1 MREPGVLTPILS
13 CETPVL
19 PYYSTEKMRRCG
31 KCRNYFKTKIVIK
44 MVPTVKRLQID
55 QSRNL
60 MNRNESRSNAGLEFT
75 AVHTWAVYPS
85 STLSLQNNSSK
96 AAVQVL
102 MEIMWNWAL
111 FCILTIC
118 LVQFNNI
125 SVFGIYLKF
134 KSKKIAGLKI
144 LNVKKKNQRKKSLH
158 SWNLISSSTL

>member
-1 MREPGVLTPILS
+1 
-13 CETPVL
+13 
-19 PYYSTEKMRRCG
+19 
-31 KCRNYFKTKIVIK
+31 

-102 MEIMWNWAL
+102 MEIMWNWAW
-111 FCILTIC
+111 FCIITIC

-125 SVFGIYLKF
+125 SVFGIYLKL
-134 KSKKIAGLKI
+134 KYKNIAGLKI
-144 LNVKKKNQRKKSLH
+144 LNVKKRSNGKRGYSHGILLVLLRCKARASCLFVLCKKTFSRKKSAVAQMLVGIFFVLKL
-158 SWNLISSSTL
+158 N